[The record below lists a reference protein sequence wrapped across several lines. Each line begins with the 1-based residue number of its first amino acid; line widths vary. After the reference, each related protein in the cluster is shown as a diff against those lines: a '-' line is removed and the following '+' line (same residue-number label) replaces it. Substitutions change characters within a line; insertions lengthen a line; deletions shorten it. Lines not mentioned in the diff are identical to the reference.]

1 MAKKEKSKMNEKII
15 TLDIK
20 TYDKLD
26 DKGITIKHV
35 YNLSWFNGTKSMFY
49 YLTDYKN
56 QEELIYK
63 TISDLTKAKYHSH
76 IIYIHNFA
84 NFDAVFLLKELT
96 KHGIVDPIIYKGRI
110 VTVLLI
116 FSNQKDSKSYTIYF
130 RDSYQLLLFSLS
142 KLVILLY

>member
-1 MAKKEKSKMNEKII
+1 MNEKII

-20 TYDKLD
+20 TYNKLN

-35 YNLSWFNGTKSMFY
+35 YNLSWFNGTKSMSY

-76 IIYIHNFA
+76 MIYIHNFV

-96 KHGIVDPIIYKGRI
+96 KHGIVDPIIHKDSLEI
-110 VTVLLI
+110 VT
-116 FSNQKDSKSYTIYF
+116 NYYF
-130 RDSYQLLLFSLS
+130 LA
-142 KLVILLY
+142 